1 MAPQLDHDV
10 TPRPSPGFR
19 SHSRRVLAAGFVGS
33 FFSVGFSVYLFGV
46 FQSEMLGAFGGDVAT
61 FALASVITSSVSGL
75 FAPFVGRSLTT
86 RGRAGWSVRV
96 VMMGGAA
103 AMGVGLLVVSRMPS
117 LAWSG
122 LFLALFVAPGM
133 VMLGPLAT
141 QAMVA
146 NWFDAT
152 RGRALGIVAAGTTVA
167 GGVVPVLA
175 ATLIEALGWRD
186 ALAGLG
192 VLLLVIPLPVIAR
205 FAVSSPEEVGEQ
217 VDGRERGDAA
227 SSDPAHSPDSPA
239 APLSTGALLRSPQVW
254 IIGVLFGLQFSAGT
268 LAVAFTVPYA
278 QQLGLGLV
286 AGASVLGLRSW
297 FGALG
302 KITLSWLSDY
312 TGPRAVV
319 FGALAIQAALTGLM
333 IQTRDPMAFALFG
346 VGVGFAGAAMLPLKG
361 ALLAQVF
368 GRESFGSV
376 FGLVQLIALP
386 FQLVTLP
393 LAGFVYDTTSDW
405 ANVFRLTIPMF
416 LAAAVLLGFVAPAIR
431 AGRDGAAPRVAG

>member
-1 MAPQLDHDV
+1 MESRVSQNV
-10 TPRPSPGFR
+10 TPPVSPGFR
-19 SHSRRVLAAGFVGS
+19 RYSRRVLAAGFVGS

-46 FQSEMLGAFGGDVAT
+46 FQGEVLAAFGGDVAT
-61 FALASVITSSVSGL
+61 FALASVITSCISSL

-86 RGRAGWSVRV
+86 RGRAGLSIRT
-96 VMMGGAA
+96 VMMIGAG
-103 AMGVGLLVVSRMPS
+103 AMGVGLLVISRMPS

-133 VMLGPLAT
+133 VMLGPLVT

-146 NWFDAT
+146 NWFDAA
-152 RGRALGIVAAGTTVA
+152 RGRALGLVAAGTTVA
-167 GGVVPVLA
+167 GGVVPILT

-186 ALAGLG
+186 ALSVLG
-192 VLLLVIPLPVIAR
+192 ILLLAVPLPLIAR
-205 FAVSSPEEVGEQ
+205 FAVSGPEEVGEQ
-217 VDGRERGDAA
+217 IDGLEQAAEAA
-227 SSDPAHSPDSPA
+227 SEPVEGPP
-239 APLSTGALLRSPQVW
+239 PTGVLLRTPQVW
-254 IIGVLFGLQFSAGT
+254 ILGVLFGLQFSAGT

-302 KITLSWLSDY
+302 KIVLSGLSDY

-319 FGALAIQAALTGLM
+319 FGALVIQAVLTGLM
-333 IQTRDPMAFALFG
+333 IQTRDPAAFAAFG

-376 FGLVQLIALP
+376 FGLAQLIALP

-393 LAGFVYDTTSDW
+393 LAGLVYDMTSDW
-405 ANVFRLTIPMF
+405 SNVFRLTIPMF
-416 LAAAVLLGFVAPAIR
+416 LGAAVLLGFVRPGGR
-431 AGRDGAAPRVAG
+431 AGRDESAAGELG